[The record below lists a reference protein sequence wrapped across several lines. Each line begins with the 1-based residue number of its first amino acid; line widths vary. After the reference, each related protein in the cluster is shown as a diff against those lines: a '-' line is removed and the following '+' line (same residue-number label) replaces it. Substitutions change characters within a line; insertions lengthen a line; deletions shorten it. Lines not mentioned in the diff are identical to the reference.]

1 MQTIEVRFK
10 FDGSLAATRHGLDA
24 SDGNSFHE
32 GVRQL
37 LALHAFFL
45 TNGDVPRGGVIN
57 HTAQYQ
63 VIEAGAS
70 SGSIEFTYYVD
81 LFVAAA
87 LVAAGGKFGLL
98 TFEQLFETG
107 ITQML
112 GRLRRSIGP
121 LFRSRDENLLCYNDG
136 NMKPFVDLDEE
147 AHARWDR
154 FIGRAIPPL
163 LSSLRPLGRS
173 AESLIVRAGQTQ
185 PILIS
190 AQELEL
196 LIANRRIAQELAI
209 TEAVR
214 LHNDRSYGFNGD
226 QQWQS

>member
-10 FDGSLAATRHGLDA
+10 FDGNLAETRHGLDA

-45 TNGDVPRGGVIN
+45 TNADVPRRGVIN

-81 LFVAAA
+81 LFVEAA
-87 LVAAGGKFGLL
+87 LMAAGGKFGLL
-98 TFEQLFETG
+98 TFEQLFETS

-136 NMKPFVDLDEE
+136 NMKPFVDLDDE
-147 AHARWDR
+147 AYARWDR
-154 FIGRAIPPL
+154 FIGCATPRL
-163 LSSLRPLGRS
+163 LSTLHPLGRS
-173 AESLIVRAGQTQ
+173 AENLTIRAGHTT
-185 PILIS
+185 PVLIS
-190 AQELEL
+190 AQDIER
-196 LIANRRIAQELAI
+196 LIANRRIVQELAI

-214 LHNDRSYGFNGD
+214 MHNDRSNGFNGD
-226 QQWQS
+226 PRWQS